1 MRMVRV
7 CHSPCIC
14 TVRANAPFLRDPDPR
29 QTHRASIGLVVR
41 LLTSVDLIS
50 LRLLCVLEEH
60 SESIERTRVWMTQRR
75 EGDETEVDTVYRL
88 IQQELW
94 RSGVNVTMM
103 STQEQILTFAGVT
116 TLRLQCF
123 GQYYFVQRKR
133 PVIAT

>member
-1 MRMVRV
+1 
-7 CHSPCIC
+7 
-14 TVRANAPFLRDPDPR
+14 
-29 QTHRASIGLVVR
+29 
-41 LLTSVDLIS
+41 
-50 LRLLCVLEEH
+50 
-60 SESIERTRVWMTQRR
+60 MTQRR